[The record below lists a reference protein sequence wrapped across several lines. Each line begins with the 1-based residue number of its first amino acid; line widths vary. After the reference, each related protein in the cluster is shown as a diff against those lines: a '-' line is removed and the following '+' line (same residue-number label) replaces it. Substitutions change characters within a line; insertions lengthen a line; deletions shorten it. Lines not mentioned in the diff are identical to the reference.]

1 MINPDPRQ
9 PDRFEASPPSG
20 PSNPNPTQWAVPN
33 TLSGQVAQTGT
44 AVAVTG
50 ESFLTMSFV
59 WMTIGLLLS
68 AGTALA
74 VLNNVSLL
82 NFVYDW
88 MFLLLMAELA
98 FVFAVSLAI
107 NRIGALPALALF
119 FTYAILNGATLS
131 IIALVYTQESIAAAF
146 FGAAGVFGAAALYG
160 ALTRRDL
167 TKLGGLLFIGLIGLL
182 VMMIAN
188 IFIGGSTFSLVI
200 GVVGVLIFTGLTAFD
215 VQRIRNGNLAWI
227 KSRESASVIGALQ
240 LYLDFINLFLMFL
253 RIFGSRG

>member
-1 MINPDPRQ
+1 MINQDPRQ

-20 PSNPNPTQWAVPN
+20 PANPSPTQWATPN
-33 TLSGQVAQTGT
+33 TLSSQVTPAGV
-44 AVAVTG
+44 AVAATREG
-50 ESFLTMSFV
+50 FLTMSFV
-59 WMTIGLLLS
+59 WMTLGLLLS
-68 AGTALA
+68 AGTALF
-74 VLNNVSLL
+74 VLNNASLQE
-82 NFVYDW
+82 FVYGSL
-88 MFLLLMAELA
+88 FLLLMVELG

-119 FTYAILNGATLS
+119 FAYAILNGATLS
-131 IIALVYTQESIAAAF
+131 IIALVYTSESIAAAF
-146 FGAAGVFGAAALYG
+146 FGAAGVFGAAAFYG
-160 ALTRRDL
+160 VVTRRDL
-167 TKLGGLLFIGLIGLL
+167 TRLGGLLFIGLIGLL

-188 IFIGGSTFSLVI
+188 FFIGGSTFSLAI
-200 GVVGVLIFTGLTAFD
+200 GVVGVVIFTGLTAYD